1 MSIFSSDF
9 IITAFFLIFLFCS
22 NVKCFFVLPFNTI
35 FIKDKTLN
43 GTDYFTY
50 LTQTELSVNF
60 SIGSKKEELKLV
72 LKMDKYGFLIYENAY
87 NYKNSKTYE
96 IYEQDFEENLKTSWV
111 PSIVECPSKDILY
124 IKNYSSTENNYNII
138 KTNKTLFLRE
148 KQKENT
154 SNYFNEMFYNYGI
167 IGLKLNNNPSFNAPE
182 FVTSLKASNDI
193 DNKIFYLAFENVYK
207 NGFATNNNKG
217 MFYVGKDL
225 TEKTE
230 KIKYKEC
237 SNFAGALDWSL
248 TFDNIYL
255 KNNANKIIEFKKGGL
270 RTKIIGTY
278 PYIKGNDE
286 YYNYINKNFFDDLIK
301 KNICKKIKFMKN
313 DIYLEHDFYS
323 YACNSESEYFM
334 DKLNNNFP
342 NLILEQKDL
351 NESFIL
357 TKNDLFAFNTNNDL
371 DKNLYFLII
380 SGEQYLD
387 WILGIPFL
395 KKYVL
400 SYNYDSRKIGYYEF
414 FGKDEKEEE
423 KSSNFF
429 SSLAFKIIII
439 IILIIII
446 FSLGIFFNK
455 FFNKS
460 RKKKANELDDDFEYE
475 SHKDEDD
482 NNIKNKKE
490 SESLG
495 INE

>member
-1 MSIFSSDF
+1 MSIFSNEFLISKFF
-9 IITAFFLIFLFCS
+9 IIYLFFS
-22 NVKCFFVLPFNTI
+22 NINCFFVIPFETI
-35 FIKDKTLN
+35 FIKDKTIN
-43 GTDYFTY
+43 DTDYFTY

-111 PSIVECPSKDILY
+111 PSIIECPSKDILY

-193 DNKIFYLAFENVYK
+193 DNKIFYLTFENVYK

-248 TFDNIYL
+248 TFDNI
-255 KNNANKIIEFKKGGL
+255 
-270 RTKIIGTY
+270 
-278 PYIKGNDE
+278 
-286 YYNYINKNFFDDLIK
+286 
-301 KNICKKIKFMKN
+301 
-313 DIYLEHDFYS
+313 
-323 YACNSESEYFM
+323 
-334 DKLNNNFP
+334 
-342 NLILEQKDL
+342 
-351 NESFIL
+351 
-357 TKNDLFAFNTNNDL
+357 
-371 DKNLYFLII
+371 
-380 SGEQYLD
+380 
-387 WILGIPFL
+387 
-395 KKYVL
+395 
-400 SYNYDSRKIGYYEF
+400 
-414 FGKDEKEEE
+414 
-423 KSSNFF
+423 
-429 SSLAFKIIII
+429 
-439 IILIIII
+439 
-446 FSLGIFFNK
+446 
-455 FFNKS
+455 
-460 RKKKANELDDDFEYE
+460 
-475 SHKDEDD
+475 
-482 NNIKNKKE
+482 
-490 SESLG
+490 
-495 INE
+495 